1 MFDPVAFER
10 DYPAE
15 LPCEGYERFSA
26 GATEPYPGKDELDVE
41 ATHAAADRHGYD
53 LATTPLDKLFANQA
67 LGFDTAGAM
76 MYGYSQGNPA
86 TQDV

>member
-15 LPCEGYERFSA
+15 LP
-26 GATEPYPGKDELDVE
+26 ATGFQQFDDIEVE

-53 LATTPLDKLFANQA
+53 LASTPLDNLMANSA

-76 MYGYSQGNPA
+76 L
-86 TQDV
+86 

>member
-15 LPCEGYERFSA
+15 LPPI
-26 GATEPYPGKDELDVE
+26 GAEQFPDNDDIEPTY
-41 ATHAAADRHGYD
+41 AAADRHGYD
-53 LATTPLDKLFANQA
+53 LATTPLDNLFANSA

-76 MYGYSQGNPA
+76 YAG
-86 TQDV
+86 

>member
-10 DYPAE
+10 DMPAE

-26 GATEPYPGKDELDVE
+26 GMTEAYADDAVEVE
-41 ATHAAADRHGYD
+41 ATHAVADRHGYD
-53 LATTPLDKLFANQA
+53 LATTPLDNLFANTA

-76 MYGYSQGNPA
+76 A
-86 TQDV
+86 